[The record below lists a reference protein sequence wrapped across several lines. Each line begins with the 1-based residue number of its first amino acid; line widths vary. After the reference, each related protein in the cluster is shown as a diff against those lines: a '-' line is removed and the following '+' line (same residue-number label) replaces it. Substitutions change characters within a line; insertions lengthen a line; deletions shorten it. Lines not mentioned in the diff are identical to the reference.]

1 MYFLLFLVH
10 WVFVYVG
17 YEMQSLWT
25 MIFFVLLF
33 LFFSLYFSPF
43 FLSKQKWLNIL
54 SDTDAHL
61 IQLSP
66 THSILPA
73 VSLFYIA
80 IYGITYSIFGTI
92 DQIMVYHVIIG
103 SCMYLAFLAYY
114 LITQKASDIFTLLV
128 RYHSLFVIGVSI
140 VYFLVIVFT
149 QAHVQIYV
157 LILLLIALLTSFSLL
172 YYWGGYVGED
182 VVFVVVCLLGWV
194 TALAMFLYLLG
205 ITSIF
210 ALTATVLVFS
220 LWLFFIPTPLPLEM
234 YDTLKKYFS
243 VIWVYI
249 SMVWGYYLI
258 FSDLVWAFLI
268 LAPIIAMFV
277 YIHNL
282 YENYISYCFAI
293 VNIFILYSYIFI
305 SLFLGDS
312 FFQSFL
318 FIYFLP
324 IVLIGSSYF
333 WVQKYQYDFIILHY
347 LSILSSIVF
356 SIYYLFFISSTSDVV
371 FFGSFFL
378 FGIST
383 LSFMSYFRFRTIK
396 TNHDT
401 ASH

>member
-1 MYFLLFLVH
+1 
-10 WVFVYVG
+10 
-17 YEMQSLWT
+17 
-25 MIFFVLLF
+25 
-33 LFFSLYFSPF
+33 
-43 FLSKQKWLNIL
+43 
-54 SDTDAHL
+54 
-61 IQLSP
+61 
-66 THSILPA
+66 
-73 VSLFYIA
+73 
-80 IYGITYSIFGTI
+80 
-92 DQIMVYHVIIG
+92 
-103 SCMYLAFLAYY
+103 
-114 LITQKASDIFTLLV
+114 
-128 RYHSLFVIGVSI
+128 
-140 VYFLVIVFT
+140 
-149 QAHVQIYV
+149 
-157 LILLLIALLTSFSLL
+157 
-172 YYWGGYVGED
+172 
-182 VVFVVVCLLGWV
+182 
-194 TALAMFLYLLG
+194 
-205 ITSIF
+205 
-210 ALTATVLVFS
+210 
-220 LWLFFIPTPLPLEM
+220 
-234 YDTLKKYFS
+234 
-243 VIWVYI
+243 
-249 SMVWGYYLI
+249 
-258 FSDLVWAFLI
+258 
-268 LAPIIAMFV
+268 MFV